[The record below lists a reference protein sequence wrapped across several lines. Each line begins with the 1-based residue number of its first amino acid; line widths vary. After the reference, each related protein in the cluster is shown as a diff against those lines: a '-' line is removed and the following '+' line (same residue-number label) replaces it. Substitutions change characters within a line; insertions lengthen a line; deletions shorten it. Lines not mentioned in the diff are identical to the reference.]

1 MKTCPR
7 TAELLSADIAE
18 LRDGANAGL
27 ARHIET
33 CADCR
38 AAVARVLAAT
48 DALAG
53 VMSHAPPFDA
63 KALLAQGGMAEPL
76 RDAWRQF
83 ALGWR
88 RWVAWPSAGAV
99 ATGAAAVA
107 LYFATLAPDPVPMG
121 EPWSPTEPP
130 PRPLLAAAPDHDV
143 VVIPT
148 EDPDITIVWL
158 VEEISNEQ

>member
-7 TAELLSADIAE
+7 TAEVLSADIAE
-18 LRDGANAGL
+18 LRAGANADL

-63 KALLAQGGMAEPL
+63 KALLAQGGRAESP
-76 RDAWRQF
+76 RAAWRRL

-88 RWVAWPSAGAV
+88 RWGAWPAAGAV
-99 ATGAAAVA
+99 ATGAAALA
-107 LYFATLAPDPVPMG
+107 LYFAALAPEPVPMG
-121 EPWSPTEPP
+121 EPWLPTEPP

-158 VEEISNEQ
+158 VEEISNEE